1 MIRRPPRS
9 TRTDT
14 LFPYTT
20 LFRSQ
25 RPAGAHLGGYH
36 PGRGG
41 RELLSR
47 LPAHRGERPP
57 PPRRI
62 AADHPRHDGDG
73 GDPDRSEVGA
83 GLPHE
88 AHPEG
93 KGFGFARALD
103 PLRVGWNRRRR
114 ATGPV
119 KLLYP
124 FELENFSSHRL
135 T

>member
-1 MIRRPPRS
+1 MIRRPPKS
-9 TRTDT
+9 TLTDT

-20 LFRSQ
+20 RFRSGLGLRFLELLRPQ

-83 GLPHE
+83 TLT
-88 AHPEG
+88 A
-93 KGFGFARALD
+93 GF
-103 PLRVGWNRRRR
+103 
-114 ATGPV
+114 
-119 KLLYP
+119 
-124 FELENFSSHRL
+124 
-135 T
+135 